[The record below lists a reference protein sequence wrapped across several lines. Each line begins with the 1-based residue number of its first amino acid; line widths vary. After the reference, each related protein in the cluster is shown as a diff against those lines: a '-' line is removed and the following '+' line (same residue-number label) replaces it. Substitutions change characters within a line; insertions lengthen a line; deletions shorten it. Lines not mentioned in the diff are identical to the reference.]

1 LVIQVKEDGAA
12 TMNGTNYPSDVTNEQ
27 WQIISKLL
35 PPKKKRGRPPVNRRE
50 IINAIFYVNRTG
62 CQWRALPHDFPK
74 WKTVYTVF
82 WRWRKEGLWQKIND
96 ALRERVRVAAG
107 KKPTPTAAII
117 DSQSVKTTEVGGE
130 ERGYDAGKKIA
141 GRKRHVVVDTL
152 GMVLAVVVHGAYW
165 QDQTGAVIVLWRLRD
180 RFRRLKVIFAD
191 SAYGRDGLVEIVK
204 ETFGWILQTVLRP
217 VRAEGFVV
225 LPKRWIVER
234 TFAWLSRCRRHSKD
248 YERNPETS
256 EAMVLITMINL
267 MSRRLAAAK
276 P

>member
-1 LVIQVKEDGAA
+1 VIQVKEDGAV
-12 TMNGTNYPSDVTNEQ
+12 TMNGTNYPSDVTDEQ

-35 PPKKKRGRPPVNRRE
+35 PPRKKRGRPPLDRRE

-96 ALRERVRVAAG
+96 VLRERVRVAAG

-180 RFRRLKVIFAD
+180 KFRRLKVIFAD

-267 MSRRLAAAK
+267 MSRRLATAK